1 MGEEYYRVIFSKN
14 LRKYMEQ
21 NGKTQIDLVNDLGF
35 NKSAVSTWYNGTR
48 LPRLDKV
55 DTLAKYFGIRLS
67 DLIEDKPN
75 ANEFDYFNA
84 DSKELAQ
91 FLFKNP
97 EYKVLFDASRNIK
110 KEDIEFVKQM
120 LDHFKSN
127 DIKQDK

>member
-75 ANEFDYFNA
+75 ANEFDYFNE